1 MDGNIP
7 RLQAELQQKILESR
21 TIVDLYR
28 PIIDAYIVDFFHLNH
43 WNSLPP
49 SWIRCFSTI
58 PIEHLPALLSFE
70 NRNTETTVWPLTV
83 LTLRSLF
90 RRLVHTRSEP
100 KTTEKHPTD
109 PNCVYYKQSSLF
121 HKSVKLK
128 KRHEIEQFATNCSR
142 ENNCRTLVDIG
153 SGQGNLAR
161 TLAYGFGF
169 RVCCL
174 EQNES
179 FVQAA
184 RQKDAELWRRLV
196 KLEPKLQNTTT
207 ATPHPVHLHEKVNLD
222 HIDPNAFEQLLR
234 DALNIEKGQHS
245 DALQFGLIGLHPC
258 GDLAP
263 SLLRL
268 FLACHECRFIKLV
281 CCCYMKLSC
290 ESSISNGEPKEY
302 GFPLS
307 DFCRRTNLTL
317 SYEAREMACH
327 AIEQYRERLSG
338 DYHELKIHAYR
349 AAIESIIVRL
359 RPDLKHAGL
368 KGGIRATE
376 VSFAEYC
383 QRAVDGLGVTVPES
397 DVHSAATQSR
407 LSRWEEVVKFYTIRL
422 MFAPLIETIVL
433 YDRWLFLLEQG
444 TNARID
450 VLFDPYLSPR
460 NHVITAYK

>member
-327 AIEQYRERLSG
+327 AIEQYRERLSACWAEGWHQG
-338 DYHELKIHAYR
+338 DGGKLRRILPTSGRWTGSHCAGERCPLGGNTITAQPMGRGCKVLHDKTDVCSTDRNDRPVRSLVVSTGTRHQRAYR
-349 AAIESIIVRL
+349 CSVRSV
-359 RPDLKHAGL
+359 PFT
-368 KGGIRATE
+368 TE
-376 VSFAEYC
+376 PC
-383 QRAVDGLGVTVPES
+383 
-397 DVHSAATQSR
+397 HHR
-407 LSRWEEVVKFYTIRL
+407 L
-422 MFAPLIETIVL
+422 
-433 YDRWLFLLEQG
+433 
-444 TNARID
+444 
-450 VLFDPYLSPR
+450 
-460 NHVITAYK
+460 